1 MLKTLFLSLEEAA
14 AYKEDGIE
22 SALDYILKADLLSG
36 EQDQFLFVLAFFSLL
51 DFGLLSLLLH
61 CEIGKYK
68 RLTGRQ
74 MLSVA

>member
-36 EQDQFLFVLAFFSLL
+36 EQDQFLFVLAFFFPSKLWIAFTFTTL
-51 DFGLLSLLLH
+51 
-61 CEIGKYK
+61 
-68 RLTGRQ
+68 
-74 MLSVA
+74 